1 MNTRCQLLYD
11 SLTAHPGLRQ
21 PTQCEL
27 LTIRDL
33 SIEFDVGGFGTIIA
47 LVLLLAAIGILV
59 FIARELDQTK
69 KRKLSGIIFIL
80 LSVLFFLAQI
90 SFLLHPSERY
100 ENWCGLFG
108 HYSSYALFWLI
119 GFYIFIIPVLLGYTG
134 YVLLTDEHKKVNT
147 NLLFF
152 IPIGVV
158 ADTLMAL
165 FLKAPVNGAP
175 SGGILGSLIS
185 RFLTSYF
192 GNVGTYLI
200 LGFSIVVVVLM
211 MIREKVFPKIITPE
225 FVEEIK
231 KIPKKKKEKKKE
243 KKAAEPPQSTAERKP
258 ARKIDFKQEFLNLL
272 QAPVKKYGIDTEQL
286 KKESEILTRRL
297 AEFDVTGKVVAVES
311 GPVIS
316 RFEFQPDPGI
326 KVNRIANLDNDL
338 ALALKATRIR
348 VVAPIPGKSA
358 VGIEVPNRERSL
370 VYLKNGLIDEDFENH
385 PSPLA
390 IVLGEDITGRP
401 VSEDIAV
408 MPHMLIAGTT
418 GSGKSVCINS
428 LIASILYH
436 STPADVRFLMID
448 PKRLELPMYNPI
460 PHLMRRA
467 ITEPKEAVS
476 ELEKLV
482 AIMEMRYRDFARE
495 GVRDI
500 DGYNE
505 KMRKKGGRNK
515 PYLLVVVDE
524 LADLMLTA
532 PSEIEENITRLAQMS
547 RAVGIHLVLATQRPS
562 VDVITGLIKANFPCR
577 IAFQVASKTDSRTI
591 LDMNGAES
599 LLGRGDML
607 FLPPGKGTPT
617 RLHGAYI
624 AADEVSGISQLIA
637 RMHLQ
642 KLLKDAEGDL
652 EEIVTA
658 IIDEE
663 LWTIFVDTKDVAFEE
678 KRRALSNIIT
688 VEKIDEI
695 IDSGYYPRLSETEV
709 EELIEEQEADI
720 TVDPLFEEAARLVF
734 RHQVASVSLLQ
745 RRLNLGYARAG
756 RIVDQLEA
764 AGIVESFQGS
774 KSRKVL
780 VEIEN
785 ELEEILKKYRTS

>member
-1 MNTRCQLLYD
+1 M
-11 SLTAHPGLRQ
+11 
-21 PTQCEL
+21 
-27 LTIRDL
+27 LTIIDL
-33 SIEFDVGGFGTIIA
+33 SVEFDVGGFGTIIS

-59 FIARELDQTK
+59 FIARELDQSK
-69 KRKLSGIIFIL
+69 KRKLSGIILML
-80 LSVLFFLAQI
+80 LSILFFLAQI
-90 SFLLHPSERY
+90 SFLLHPEERY
-100 ENWCGLFG
+100 KNWCGLFG

-119 GFYIFIIPVLLGYTG
+119 GFYIFIIPILLGYAG
-134 YVLLTDEHKKVNT
+134 YVIITDEEKKIGT
-147 NLLFF
+147 SLLFF
-152 IPIGVV
+152 IPIGVI
-158 ADTLMAL
+158 ADTIAAL
-165 FLKAPVNGAP
+165 FLTAAVTNVP
-175 SGGILGSLIS
+175 SGGMLGSLIS
-185 RFLTSYF
+185 RFLTNYF
-192 GNVGTYLI
+192 GDIGTYLI
-200 LGFSIVVVVLM
+200 LGCSIIVVVLM
-211 MIREKVFPKIITPE
+211 MIKEKVFPKIRTAE
-225 FVEEIK
+225 FIDEIK
-231 KIPKKKKEKKKE
+231 KMPKKKKQKKE
-243 KKAAEPPQSTAERKP
+243 KMNKTAIEQETGQKPERKP
-258 ARKIDFKQEFLNLL
+258 ARRIDLKQEFLSLL
-272 QAPVKKYGIDTEQL
+272 HAPSKKYGVNGEQL
-286 KKESEILTRRL
+286 KKESEILIRRL

-370 VYLKNGLIDEDFENH
+370 VYLKNGLMDEDFENH

-401 VSEDIAV
+401 VCEDIAI

-436 STPADVRFLMID
+436 STPDDVRFLMID

-460 PHLMRRA
+460 PHLLRRA
-467 ITEPKEAVS
+467 IIEPKEAVN

-515 PYLLVVVDE
+515 PYIVVVVDE

-637 RMHLQ
+637 RLYLQ
-642 KLLKDAEGDL
+642 EILSDVEGDL

-658 IIDEE
+658 IIGEE

-678 KRRALSNIIT
+678 KRRALSNIIS

-695 IDSGYYPRLSETEV
+695 IDAGYYPKLSETEV
-709 EELIEEQEADI
+709 EELILEPETDM
-720 TVDPLFEEAARLVF
+720 TVDVLFEEAARLVF
-734 RHQVASVSLLQ
+734 RHQIASVSLLQ

-764 AGIVESFQGS
+764 AGIVEPFQGS

-780 VEIEN
+780 VERQE
-785 ELEEILKKYRTS
+785 ELEAILQKYSSS

>member
-1 MNTRCQLLYD
+1 MGSFGAIISLILLV
-11 SLTAHPGLRQ
+11 
-21 PTQCEL
+21 
-27 LTIRDL
+27 I
-33 SIEFDVGGFGTIIA
+33 
-47 LVLLLAAIGILV
+47 AIGILV
-59 FIARELDQTK
+59 FIARELDETK
-69 KRKLSGIIFIL
+69 KRKLSGIVLLL
-80 LSVLFFLAQI
+80 LSALFVLAQASYVLFFL
-90 SFLLHPSERY
+90 ERY
-100 ENWCGLFG
+100 KNWCGLFG
-108 HYSSYALFWLI
+108 HYSSQGLFWLI
-119 GFYIFIIPVLLGYTG
+119 GLYMFIIPLLLGYAG
-134 YVLLTDEHKKVNT
+134 YILITDEKKKISGQ
-147 NLLFF
+147 LLFF
-152 IPIGVV
+152 IPIGVIV
-158 ADTLMAL
+158 DTLLAL
-165 FLKAPVNGAP
+165 LIHAPIAGMH
-175 SGGILGSLIS
+175 SGGMLGALISGFLLNYFGHIGTYVILGS
-185 RFLTSYF
+185 
-192 GNVGTYLI
+192 
-200 LGFSIVVVVLM
+200 SIVVVALM
-211 MIREKVFPKIITPE
+211 MVKERVFPKIRMPAPATNE
-225 FVEEIK
+225 VKALKMK
-231 KIPKKKKEKKKE
+231 KIKEKEKE
-243 KKAAEPPQSTAERKP
+243 REPAPKAPAAPVPAKTGRKP
-258 ARKIDFKQEFLNLL
+258 PSEIDFKQEFLNIL
-272 QAPVKKYGIDTEQL
+272 QVPAQKYGTDADQIRR
-286 KKESEILTRRL
+286 ESEILTARL

-358 VGIEVPNRERSL
+358 VGIEVPNRERGL
-370 VYLKNGLIDEDFENH
+370 VYLKNGLLADDFENH

-401 VSEDIAV
+401 VCEDIAV
-408 MPHMLIAGTT
+408 MPHMLVAGTT
-418 GSGKSVCINS
+418 GSGKSVCINT

-436 STPADVRFLMID
+436 STPEDVRFLMID

-467 ITEPKEAVS
+467 ITEPKEAVG
-476 ELEKLV
+476 ELEGLV
-482 AIMEMRYRDFARE
+482 KIMEMRYRNFARE

-515 PYLLVVVDE
+515 PYIVVVVDE

-624 AADEVSGISQLIA
+624 AADEVTGISQLIA
-637 RMHLQ
+637 RMHLRE
-642 KLLKDAEGDL
+642 LLKDVEGDPD
-652 EEIVTA
+652 EIVRA

-663 LWTIFVDTKDVAFEE
+663 LWTIFTDTKDLAFDE

-688 VEKIDEI
+688 VDKIDEI
-695 IDSGYYPRLSETEV
+695 IDAGYYPKLPETEV
-709 EELIEEQEADI
+709 EEVAEEVEMDL
-720 TVDPLFEEAARLVF
+720 TVDPMFAEAARLVF

-764 AGIVESFQGS
+764 AGIVEPFQGS

-780 VEIEN
+780 IERED
-785 ELEEILKKYRTS
+785 ELDAIIKKYVNP

>member
-1 MNTRCQLLYD
+1 M
-11 SLTAHPGLRQ
+11 
-21 PTQCEL
+21 
-27 LTIRDL
+27 
-33 SIEFDVGGFGTIIA
+33 GTIIS
-47 LVLLLAAIGILV
+47 LVLLIAAIGILV
-59 FIARELDQTK
+59 FIARELDEVK
-69 KRKLSGIIFIL
+69 KKKLSGIILLL
-80 LSVLFFLAQI
+80 LSILFLLAQV
-90 SFLLHPSERY
+90 SFLLYPEERY
-100 ENWCGLFG
+100 KNWCGLFG
-108 HYSSYALFWLI
+108 HYSSYGLFWLI
-119 GFYIFIIPVLLGYTG
+119 GVYIFIIPSLLGYAG
-134 YVLLTDEHKKVNT
+134 YALVSDAKKRIGSHLLY
-147 NLLFF
+147 F
-152 IPIGVV
+152 IPIGVI
-158 ADTLMAL
+158 ADTLLAL
-165 FLKAPVNGAP
+165 FLNARITGMR
-175 SGGILGSLIS
+175 SGGVLGFLIS
-185 RFLTSYF
+185 DFLIDFF
-192 GNVGTYLI
+192 GHVGTYII
-200 LGFSIVVVVLM
+200 LGFSIIVVVLM
-211 MIREKVFPKIITPE
+211 MIKERVFPKIRMPE
-225 FVEEIK
+225 VIEQRK
-231 KIPKKKKEKKKE
+231 KPPKKKKKE
-243 KKAAEPPQSTAERKP
+243 PEPQGTAPVETQAEHKP
-258 ARKIDFKQEFLNLL
+258 LSEIDFKQEFLNIL
-272 QAPVKKYGIDTEQL
+272 QVPTQKYGINTEQIR
-286 KKESEILTRRL
+286 KESEILTKRL

-326 KVNRIANLDNDL
+326 KINRIANLDNDL

-370 VYLKNGLIDEDFENH
+370 VYLKNGLLAEDFENH
-385 PSPLA
+385 PSSLA
-390 IVLGEDITGRP
+390 VVLGEDITGLAICD
-401 VSEDIAV
+401 DIAV
-408 MPHMLIAGTT
+408 MPHMLVAGTT
-418 GSGKSVCINS
+418 GSGKSVCINT

-436 STPADVRFLMID
+436 ATTEDVRFLMID

-460 PHLMRRA
+460 PHLLRRA
-467 ITEPKEAVS
+467 ITEPKEAVG

-482 AIMEMRYRDFARE
+482 GIMEMRYRHFARE

-505 KMRKKGGRNK
+505 KMRKKGGKNK
-515 PYLLVVVDE
+515 PYIVVVVDE

-607 FLPPGKGTPT
+607 FLPPGKGTPV

-637 RMHLQ
+637 RIYLRE
-642 KLLKDAEGDL
+642 LLKDIDDVD
-652 EEIVTA
+652 EIVTA

-663 LWTIFVDTKDVAFEE
+663 LWTIFTDTKDLAFDE

-695 IDSGYYPRLSETEV
+695 IDSGYYPKLPETEV
-709 EELIEEQEADI
+709 EEVTEELEMDM
-720 TVDPLFEEAARLVF
+720 TVDALFEEAARLVF

-764 AGIVESFQGS
+764 AGIVEPFQGS

-780 VEIEN
+780 VEREE
-785 ELEEILKKYRTS
+785 ELDAILQKYTNP

>member
-1 MNTRCQLLYD
+1 M
-11 SLTAHPGLRQ
+11 LTKM
-21 PTQCEL
+21 
-27 LTIRDL
+27 DL

-59 FIARELDQTK
+59 FIARELDQQK

-80 LSVLFFLAQI
+80 LSILFFLAQI
-90 SFLLHPSERY
+90 SFLLHPTERY

-119 GFYIFIIPVLLGYTG
+119 GLYIFVIPTLLGYTG
-134 YVLLTDEHKKVNT
+134 YVLLTDDNKKVNT

-152 IPIGVV
+152 IPIGII
-158 ADTLMAL
+158 ADTIMAL
-165 FLKAPVNGAP
+165 FLGVSVTNVP
-175 SGGILGSLIS
+175 SGGMLGLLIS
-185 RFLTSYF
+185 RFLTNYF
-192 GNVGTYLI
+192 GSVGTYLI

-211 MIREKVFPKIITPE
+211 MIREKVFPRISTPE
-225 FVEEIK
+225 IVEQIR

-243 KKAAEPPQSTAERKP
+243 AKIEEPSEQKPEYKP
-258 ARKIDFKQEFLNLL
+258 ARKINFKDEFLNLL
-272 QAPVKKYGIDTEQL
+272 QAPAKKFGIDNEQL
-286 KKESEILTRRL
+286 KKESEILVRRL

-370 VYLKNGLIDEDFENH
+370 VYLKNGLVDEDFENH

-401 VSEDIAV
+401 VSEDIAI

-436 STPADVRFLMID
+436 STPDDVRFLMID

-460 PHLMRRA
+460 PHLLRRA
-467 ITEPKEAVS
+467 ITEPKEAVN

-482 AIMEMRYRDFARE
+482 QIMEMRYRDFARE

-637 RMHLQ
+637 RLHLQ
-642 KLLKDAEGDL
+642 KILKDVEGDL
-652 EEIVTA
+652 DEVVTA

-678 KRRALSNIIT
+678 KRRALSNIIS

-695 IDSGYYPRLSETEV
+695 IDSGYYPKLSETEV
-709 EELIEEQEADI
+709 EELIEEQETDM
-720 TVDPLFEEAARLVF
+720 TVDQLFEEAARLVF

-764 AGIVESFQGS
+764 AGIVEPFQGS

-780 VEIEN
+780 IERQE
-785 ELEEILKKYRTS
+785 ELDEILRRYSGS

>member
-1 MNTRCQLLYD
+1 
-11 SLTAHPGLRQ
+11 
-21 PTQCEL
+21 
-27 LTIRDL
+27 
-33 SIEFDVGGFGTIIA
+33 VGGFGTIIS

-59 FIARELDQTK
+59 FIARELDQSR
-69 KRKLSGIIFIL
+69 KRKLSGIIL
-80 LSVLFFLAQI
+80 VLVSVLFFLAQI
-90 SFLLHPSERY
+90 SFLLHPEERY

-108 HYSSYALFWLI
+108 HYSSFGLFWLI
-119 GFYIFIIPVLLGYTG
+119 GLYILIIPSLLGYAG
-134 YVLLTDEHKKVNT
+134 YVLISDAKKRFGSY
-147 NLLFF
+147 LLFF
-152 IPIGVV
+152 IPIGVI
-158 ADTLMAL
+158 ADTILAL
-165 FLKAPVNGAP
+165 FLKISVANMP
-175 SGGILGSLIS
+175 SGGTLGLLIS
-185 RFLTSYF
+185 GFLLDYF
-192 GNVGTYLI
+192 GQVGTYLI
-200 LGFSIVVVVLM
+200 LGFSIVVVLFM
-211 MIREKVFPKIITPE
+211 MIREKVFPKITTAEVVKEIT
-225 FVEEIK
+225 
-231 KIPKKKKEKKKE
+231 KIPKKKLKKE
-243 KKAAEPPQSTAERKP
+243 KKPETEKP
-258 ARKIDFKQEFLNLL
+258 TETKPEKKTLRRIDFKQEFLNLL
-272 QAPVKKYGIDTEQL
+272 QARTKKYGVDNEQIR
-286 KKESEILTRRL
+286 KESEILTRRL

-358 VGIEVPNRERSL
+358 VGIEVPNRERGL
-370 VYLKNGLIDEDFENH
+370 VYLKNGLMDENFENH

-390 IVLGEDITGRP
+390 IVLGEDITGKP
-401 VSEDIAV
+401 VCEDIAV

-418 GSGKSVCINS
+418 GSGKSVCINT
-428 LIASILYH
+428 LIDSILYH
-436 STPADVRFLMID
+436 STPEDVRFLMID

-460 PHLMRRA
+460 PHLLRRA
-467 ITEPKEAVS
+467 IIEPKNAVN

-515 PYLLVVVDE
+515 PYIVVVVDE

-607 FLPPGKGTPT
+607 FLPPGKGTPV
-617 RLHGAYI
+617 RLHGSYV
-624 AADEVSGISQLIA
+624 AADEVSGIGQLIA
-637 RMHLQ
+637 RIYLRE
-642 KLLKDAEGDL
+642 LLSDIEGDVD
-652 EEIVTA
+652 EIITA

-678 KRRALSNIIT
+678 KRRALSNIIS

-695 IDSGYYPRLSETEV
+695 IDAGYYPKLSETEV
-709 EELIEEQEADI
+709 KEITLEPETEF

-780 VEIEN
+780 VERQE
-785 ELEEILKKYRTS
+785 ELDAILQKYTSP

>member
-1 MNTRCQLLYD
+1 MVHTVI
-11 SLTAHPGLRQ
+11 P
-21 PTQCEL
+21 
-27 LTIRDL
+27 I
-33 SIEFDVGGFGTIIA
+33 
-47 LVLLLAAIGILV
+47 VLLLIAVGTLF

-69 KRKLSGIIFIL
+69 KRKLSGIIFVLLCIL
-80 LSVLFFLAQI
+80 FLISQL
-90 SFLLHPSERY
+90 SFLLYPTERY
-100 ENWCGLFG
+100 KNFGGLFG
-108 HYSSYALFWLI
+108 YYSSFGLFWLI
-119 GFYIFIIPVLLGYTG
+119 GFYFFIIPCLLGYLG
-134 YVLLTDEHKKVNT
+134 YINLVKLEKTPST
-147 NLLFF
+147 YLLFS
-152 IPIGVV
+152 IPIGIIIDTLLTLFFTVKV
-158 ADTLMAL
+158 ADI
-165 FLKAPVNGAP
+165 V
-175 SGGILGSLIS
+175 SGGTIGLVIS
-185 RFLTSYF
+185 TFLLNYF
-192 GNVGTYLI
+192 GSIGTYLI
-200 LGFSIVVVVLM
+200 LAFSIVIVLYM
-211 MIREKVFPKIITPE
+211 MLREKFFVRPTIPTIETPE
-225 FVEEIK
+225 EV
-231 KIPKKKKEKKKE
+231 KKEKQPKKE
-243 KKAAEPPQSTAERKP
+243 ARPRIEAKEKIEPIHKETRKP
-258 ARKIDFKQEFLNLL
+258 LPKIDFETEFLNILH
-272 QAPVKKYGIDTEQL
+272 APGKKYGVDNEAL
-286 KKESEILTRRL
+286 KKEAELLTSRL
-297 AEFDVTGKVVAVES
+297 AEFDVTGKIVGIES

-316 RFEFQPDPGI
+316 RFEFEPAPGI
-326 KVNRIANLDNDL
+326 KVNRIANLNNDL

-370 VYLKNGLIDEDFENH
+370 VYLKNGLLDKNFEKSA
-385 PSPLA
+385 SPLA
-390 IVLGEDITGRP
+390 VVLGEDITGKP
-401 VSEDIAV
+401 VVDDIST

-418 GSGKSVCINS
+418 GSGKSVCINTLIIS
-428 LIASILYH
+428 LLNHATYK
-436 STPADVRFLMID
+436 DVRFLMID

-460 PHLMRRA
+460 PHLLRSA
-467 ITEPKEAVS
+467 ITRPRDAVN

-482 AIMEMRYRDFARE
+482 SVMEMRYRDFARE

-505 KMRKKGGRNK
+505 KMRKKRGEIK

-607 FLPPGKGTPT
+607 FLPPGKGTPI

-624 AADEVSGISQLIA
+624 STDEVCGISNLVAKQY
-637 RMHLQ
+637 
-642 KLLKDAEGDL
+642 LLELLHDVEGDL
-652 EEIVTA
+652 DEILTA

-663 LWTIFVDTKDVAFEE
+663 LWTVFTDTDDPAFEE
-678 KRRALSNIIT
+678 KRRVLANVIP

-695 IDSGYYPRLSETEV
+695 IENNYYPKLSEAQV
-709 EELIEEQEADI
+709 EELVMEREEKME
-720 TVDPLFEEAARLVF
+720 VDPMFPEAAKLVF

-756 RIVDQLEA
+756 RIIDQLEA
-764 AGIVESFQGS
+764 AGVVESFQGS

-780 VEIEN
+780 IEKQ
-785 ELEEILKKYRTS
+785 EDLDAVIQRYR

>member
-1 MNTRCQLLYD
+1 M
-11 SLTAHPGLRQ
+11 
-21 PTQCEL
+21 
-27 LTIRDL
+27 
-33 SIEFDVGGFGTIIA
+33 GGFGTIISLIL
-47 LVLLLAAIGILV
+47 LVAAIGILV
-59 FIARELDQTK
+59 FIARELDQSR
-69 KRKLSGIIFIL
+69 KRKLSGIILIL
-80 LSVLFFLAQI
+80 VAILFLLAQI
-90 SFLLHPSERY
+90 SFAFYPHEKY
-100 ENWCGLFG
+100 KNWCGLFG
-108 HYSSYALFWLI
+108 HYSSYGLFWLI
-119 GFYIFIIPVLLGYTG
+119 GLYIFIIPALLGYSG
-134 YVLLTDEHKKVNT
+134 YVFITDTKKRIT
-147 NLLFF
+147 SFLLFF
-152 IPIGVV
+152 IPIGVI
-158 ADTLMAL
+158 ADTVLAL
-165 FLKAPVNGAP
+165 FWSIGVTDMPT
-175 SGGILGSLIS
+175 GGMLGLLIS
-185 RFLTSYF
+185 NFLTDFF
-192 GNVGTYLI
+192 GHVGTYII
-200 LGFSIVVVVLM
+200 LGFSIFVVLFM
-211 MIREKVFPKIITPE
+211 MLREKVFPKIRTADVITE
-225 FVEEIK
+225 LK
-231 KIPKKKKEKKKE
+231 KIPKKKAEKKTKP
-243 KKAAEPPQSTAERKP
+243 KTGKP
-258 ARKIDFKQEFLNLL
+258 AEQKTARRPPPRIDYKQEFLDIL
-272 QAPVKKYGIDTEQL
+272 QAPARQYGVDTDQI

-297 AEFDVTGKVVAVES
+297 AEFDVTGKVTAVES

-358 VGIEVPNRERSL
+358 VGIEVPNRERGL
-370 VYLKNGLIDEDFENH
+370 VYLKNGLLDESFENH

-390 IVLGEDITGRP
+390 VVLGEDITGRP
-401 VSEDIAV
+401 LCEDIAV
-408 MPHMLIAGTT
+408 MPHMLVAGTT
-418 GSGKSVCINS
+418 GSGKSVCINT
-428 LIASILYH
+428 LIASMLYH
-436 STPADVRFLMID
+436 STYEDVRFLMID

-460 PHLMRRA
+460 PHLLRRA
-467 ITEPKEAVS
+467 ITEPKGAVN

-505 KMRKKGGRNK
+505 KMRKKGGKNK
-515 PYLLVVVDE
+515 PYIVVVVDE

-607 FLPPGKGTPT
+607 FLPPGKGTPV

-637 RMHLQ
+637 RLYLR
-642 KLLKDAEGDL
+642 KLLSDIEGDID
-652 EEIVTA
+652 ETITA
-658 IIDEE
+658 IVDEE

-678 KRRALSNIIT
+678 KRRALSNIIS

-695 IDSGYYPRLSETEV
+695 IDAGYYPKLTETEV
-709 EELIEEQEADI
+709 EEVVEEQETDI
-720 TVDPLFEEAARLVF
+720 SVDPLFEQAARLVF

-780 VEIEN
+780 VERDE
-785 ELEEILKKYRTS
+785 ELETILRKYSSS

>member
-1 MNTRCQLLYD
+1 M
-11 SLTAHPGLRQ
+11 S
-21 PTQCEL
+21 
-27 LTIRDL
+27 
-33 SIEFDVGGFGTIIA
+33 GFGTIIS

-59 FIARELDQTK
+59 FIARELDQSR
-69 KRKLSGIIFIL
+69 KRKLSGIILIL
-80 LSVLFFLAQI
+80 VSILFFLAQI
-90 SFLLHPSERY
+90 SFLLYPEERY
-100 ENWCGLFG
+100 KNWCGLFG
-108 HYSSYALFWLI
+108 HYSSYGLFWLI
-119 GFYIFIIPVLLGYTG
+119 GFYIFIIPSLLGYTG
-134 YVLLTDEHKKVNT
+134 YILVSDTKKRLRSY
-147 NLLFF
+147 LLFF
-152 IPIGVV
+152 IPIGVI
-158 ADTLMAL
+158 ADTILSL
-165 FLKAPVNGAP
+165 FLKTSAANMP
-175 SGGILGSLIS
+175 SGGALGFLIGN
-185 RFLTSYF
+185 FLLDYF
-192 GNVGTYLI
+192 GHVGTYLI
-200 LGFSIVVVVLM
+200 LGFSIVVVVFM
-211 MIREKVFPKIITPE
+211 MIREKVFPKITTAEVVKEIT
-225 FVEEIK
+225 
-231 KIPKKKKEKKKE
+231 KIPKKKQKKE
-243 KKAAEPPQSTAERKP
+243 KKAEPEKP
-258 ARKIDFKQEFLNLL
+258 VETKTVKRPLRRIDFKQEFLNLL
-272 QAPVKKYGIDTEQL
+272 QARTKKYGIDNEQL
-286 KKESEILTRRL
+286 RKESEILTQRL

-358 VGIEVPNRERSL
+358 VGIEVPNRERGL
-370 VYLKNGLIDEDFENH
+370 VYLKNGLMDEGFENH

-390 IVLGEDITGRP
+390 IVLGEDITGKP
-401 VSEDIAV
+401 ICEDIAV

-418 GSGKSVCINS
+418 GSGKSVCINT
-428 LIASILYH
+428 LIDSILYH
-436 STPADVRFLMID
+436 STHEEVRFLMID

-460 PHLMRRA
+460 PHLLRRA
-467 ITEPKEAVS
+467 IIEPKNAVN

-515 PYLLVVVDE
+515 PYIVVVVDE

-607 FLPPGKGTPT
+607 FLPPGKGTPV
-617 RLHGAYI
+617 RLHGSYV

-637 RMHLQ
+637 RIYLRE
-642 KLLKDAEGDL
+642 LLSDIEGDID
-652 EEIVTA
+652 ETITA

-678 KRRALSNIIT
+678 KRRALSNIIS

-695 IDSGYYPRLSETEV
+695 IDAGYYPKLSETEV
-709 EELIEEQEADI
+709 KEITLEPETEL

-780 VEIEN
+780 VERQE
-785 ELEEILKKYRTS
+785 ELDAILRKYTSS

>member
-1 MNTRCQLLYD
+1 
-11 SLTAHPGLRQ
+11 
-21 PTQCEL
+21 
-27 LTIRDL
+27 
-33 SIEFDVGGFGTIIA
+33 VGGFGTIISLIL
-47 LVLLLAAIGILV
+47 LVAAIGILV
-59 FIARELDQTK
+59 FIARELDQTR
-69 KRKLSGIIFIL
+69 KRKLAGIILIL
-80 LSVLFFLAQI
+80 VAILFFLAQI
-90 SFLLHPSERY
+90 SFLFYPGEKY
-100 ENWCGLFG
+100 KNWCGLFG
-108 HYSSYALFWLI
+108 HYSSFGLFWLI
-119 GFYIFIIPVLLGYTG
+119 GLYILIIPVLLGYTG
-134 YVLLTDEHKKVNT
+134 YIFITDAKKKISSF
-147 NLLFF
+147 LLFF
-152 IPIGVV
+152 IPIGVI
-158 ADTLMAL
+158 ADTLLAL
-165 FLKAPVNGAP
+165 FWSTGVTDMPT
-175 SGGILGSLIS
+175 GGMLGLLIS
-185 RFLTSYF
+185 NFLTDFF
-192 GNVGTYLI
+192 GNVGTYII
-200 LGFSIVVVVLM
+200 LGFSIFVVLFM
-211 MIREKVFPKIITPE
+211 MLREKVLPKIKTVDVVTE
-225 FVEEIK
+225 LK
-231 KIPKKKKEKKKE
+231 KIPKKRAE
-243 KKAAEPPQSTAERKP
+243 KKAKPKPERPIEQKAVRKP
-258 ARKIDFKQEFLNLL
+258 PRKIDFKQEFLDIL
-272 QAPVKKYGIDTEQL
+272 QAPTKQYGIDTDQI
-286 KKESEILTRRL
+286 KKESEILTQRL
-297 AEFDVTGKVVAVES
+297 AEFDVTGKVTAVES

-358 VGIEVPNRERSL
+358 VGIEVPNRERGL
-370 VYLKNGLIDEDFENH
+370 VYLKNGLLDDNFENH

-390 IVLGEDITGRP
+390 VVLGEDITGRP
-401 VSEDIAV
+401 LSEDIAV
-408 MPHMLIAGTT
+408 MPHMLVAGTT
-418 GSGKSVCINS
+418 GSGKSVCINT
-428 LIASILYH
+428 LIASMLYH
-436 STPADVRFLMID
+436 STYEDVRFLMID

-460 PHLMRRA
+460 PHLLRRA
-467 ITEPKEAVS
+467 ITEPKGAVN

-505 KMRKKGGRNK
+505 KMRKKGGKNK
-515 PYLLVVVDE
+515 PYIVVVVDE

-607 FLPPGKGTPT
+607 FLPPGKGTPV

-637 RMHLQ
+637 RLYLR
-642 KLLKDAEGDL
+642 KLLSDIEGDVD
-652 EEIVTA
+652 ETIAA

-678 KRRALSNIIT
+678 KRRALSNIIS

-695 IDSGYYPRLSETEV
+695 IDAGYYPKLTETEV
-709 EELIEEQEADI
+709 EEIIEEQETDMS
-720 TVDPLFEEAARLVF
+720 VDTLFEQAARLVF

-780 VEIEN
+780 VEREE
-785 ELEEILKKYRTS
+785 ELEAILRKYSSP